1 MHHYSIFEL
10 FSIGIGP
17 SSSHTVGPM
26 RAAHRFLEQ
35 IRHSPRLPEITGIRC
50 ECYGSLAATGHGH
63 GTDTA
68 IMLGLLGE
76 EPHTVEPRS
85 IPGKIAR
92 LHQQETLPVTEEKT
106 VRFSPTRDLDLSHYQ
121 PLRLHPNGMLF
132 TAVNQE
138 GEPVEDA
145 VFYSTGGG
153 FVASEQELLHPE
165 EPDREPFPLPYESAE
180 ELLRMADERECP
192 LSSIVMANECALLPE
207 REVREKL
214 DLIWATMKQ
223 SISSGMSARGNLPG
237 VLQVPRR
244 AKTLRKS
251 LLVHGESALK
261 DPLSIICLLYTSP
274 SPRDA

>member
-1 MHHYSIFEL
+1 
-10 FSIGIGP
+10 
-17 SSSHTVGPM
+17 
-26 RAAHRFLEQ
+26 
-35 IRHSPRLPEITGIRC
+35 
-50 ECYGSLAATGHGH
+50 
-63 GTDTA
+63 
-68 IMLGLLGE
+68 MLGLLGE

-165 EPDREPFPLPYESAE
+165 EPGPGAVPLPYESAE
-180 ELLRMADERECP
+180 ELLRMAD
-192 LSSIVMANECALLPE
+192 
-207 REVREKL
+207 
-214 DLIWATMKQ
+214 
-223 SISSGMSARGNLPG
+223 
-237 VLQVPRR
+237 
-244 AKTLRKS
+244 
-251 LLVHGESALK
+251 
-261 DPLSIICLLYTSP
+261 
-274 SPRDA
+274 

>member
-1 MHHYSIFEL
+1 
-10 FSIGIGP
+10 
-17 SSSHTVGPM
+17 
-26 RAAHRFLEQ
+26 
-35 IRHSPRLPEITGIRC
+35 
-50 ECYGSLAATGHGH
+50 
-63 GTDTA
+63 
-68 IMLGLLGE
+68 
-76 EPHTVEPRS
+76 
-85 IPGKIAR
+85 
-92 LHQQETLPVTEEKT
+92 
-106 VRFSPTRDLDLSHYQ
+106 
-121 PLRLHPNGMLF
+121 MLF

-261 DPLSIICLLYTSP
+261 DPLSIMDWINLYAIAVSEENAAGGRIVTAPTNGAAGIVPAVLNYATKFCVSPYPDAVHRFLLTAGGIAILYKKTPP
-274 SPRDA
+274 SPARTSAARGRWAWPAPWLRPRLRSTWEERPTRWKTPRK

>member
-50 ECYGSLAATGHGH
+50 ECYGSLRPPA
-63 GTDTA
+63 TDTA
-68 IMLGLLGE
+68 RTR
-76 EPHTVEPRS
+76 PS
-85 IPGKIAR
+85 CWACWGKSPTRWSRAAFPEKSPACTSR
-92 LHQQETLPVTEEKT
+92 KLLPVTEEKT

-214 DLIWATMKQ
+214 DLIWATM
-223 SISSGMSARGNLPG
+223 SSPFPA
-237 VLQVPRR
+237 
-244 AKTLRKS
+244 A
-251 LLVHGESALK
+251 
-261 DPLSIICLLYTSP
+261 
-274 SPRDA
+274 